1 MSYVRPEF
9 KIQNL
14 ATWQWLPFDPN
25 SMGHMLFELCTI
37 VFLAVDLTL
46 IPLVL
51 AWDIP
56 LTDVW
61 IAFNLFSVLFWT
73 ADIGISFSTSFTIDG
88 EVLAGVSPPEIFFW
102 RSTSLQVF
110 FGVACRECT
119 IISKKGVFF
128 FLIDVSFMWFL
139 RKKGFSFKG
148 EVFFKNSIL
157 IKKVF
162 KREVFFKEWFSFFF
176 VFFQC
181 FFPKGFFLKRI
192 GGWFFFPKGLGLF

>member
-1 MSYVRPEF
+1 
-9 KIQNL
+9 
-14 ATWQWLPFDPN
+14 
-25 SMGHMLFELCTI
+25 MGHMLFEFCTI

-56 LTDVW
+56 LTVVW
-61 IAFNLFSVLFWT
+61 IAFNLFSVLSWT

-88 EVLAGVSPPEIFFW
+88 EVLASVSPPEIFFW

-110 FGVACRECT
+110 FLVSRAGSVLLFQ
-119 IISKKGVFF
+119 KKGVF

-139 RKKGFSFKG
+139 RKKGFSIKG

-157 IKKVF
+157 IKKKVF
-162 KREVFFKEWFSFFF
+162 KKEVFFKEWFSFFF
-176 VFFQC
+176 GFFPMFFFSQRIFLEENRGLA
-181 FFPKGFFLKRI
+181 FFPKRVGFVLMSKEFCFLLSHV
-192 GGWFFFPKGLGLF
+192 FFS

>member
-1 MSYVRPEF
+1 MFSFQRVVFIFQRFFIFSKGGFFFGEFVFFFSNGVVSFSDFPFFFKRLITQSFNVGVSYVRPEF

-88 EVLAGVSPPEIFFW
+88 EVLAGVSTPEIFFW
-102 RSTSLQVF
+102 RSTSFQVF
-110 FGVACRECT
+110 FWCRVQGVYYYFN
-119 IISKKGVFF
+119 KKGVFF
-128 FLIDVSFMWFL
+128 F
-139 RKKGFSFKG
+139 
-148 EVFFKNSIL
+148 
-157 IKKVF
+157 
-162 KREVFFKEWFSFFF
+162 
-176 VFFQC
+176 
-181 FFPKGFFLKRI
+181 
-192 GGWFFFPKGLGLF
+192 